1 MGDERRRR
9 LKKSQRRELI
19 EEAASALFAEHGY
32 GGTRLGDIAAAAGV
46 TKQLLYQHF
55 PSKKALHMALLAK
68 HRDEL
73 LAGLAED
80 MATPGPLAERL
91 PRVLDR
97 WFAYVEEHP
106 YALAMLFRDTT
117 GDPEVQAF
125 YRELQASARRA
136 NVALIRAEPELDVP
150 QEQLEP
156 LAEFARAATTGLAL
170 WWAEHP
176 DVPRSTVVSV
186 AADTLVRGLGIKP
199 RRDSADEYRPV
210 TRASRV
216 QEKEMPPGF
225 RE

>member
-1 MGDERRRR
+1 MPRERRRR
-9 LKKSQRRELI
+9 LKKGQRRELI
-19 EEAASALFAEHGY
+19 EDAASALFAEHGY
-32 GGTRLGDIAAAAGV
+32 AGTRIEQIAAAAGV

-73 LAGLAED
+73 LAGLAEN

-136 NVALIRAEPELDVP
+136 NVALLRAEPELEVSD
-150 QEQLEP
+150 EQIEP
-156 LAEFARAATTGLAL
+156 LAEFARSATTGLAL
-170 WWAEHP
+170 WWADHP
-176 DVPRSTVVSV
+176 DVPRATVVDV
-186 AADTLVRGLGIKP
+186 TARMLARGLGVGPSDGTK
-199 RRDSADEYRPV
+199 D
-210 TRASRV
+210 
-216 QEKEMPPGF
+216 
-225 RE
+225 

>member
-1 MGDERRRR
+1 MEETHPRRR
-9 LKKSQRRELI
+9 LPKAQRRQLI
-19 EEAASALFAEHGY
+19 EEAASGLFATHGY
-32 GGTRLGDIAAAAGV
+32 AQTRLEDIAAAAGV

-73 LAGLAED
+73 LGGLAEE
-80 MATPGPLAERL
+80 MGKPGPLAERL

-106 YALAMLFRDTT
+106 YASAMLFRDTT

-136 NVALIRAEPELDVP
+136 NVGLLRAEPELALA
-150 QEQLEP
+150 QEQIEP
-156 LAEFARAATTGLAL
+156 LAELLRSATTGLAL

-176 DVPRSTVVSV
+176 DVPRATIVHVTV
-186 AADTLVRGLGIKP
+186 DLLTRGLGLTP
-199 RRDSADEYRPV
+199 PPADHQGQPG
-210 TRASRV
+210 SRS
-216 QEKEMPPGF
+216 G
-225 RE
+225 

>member
-1 MGDERRRR
+1 MGVERRRR
-9 LKKSQRRELI
+9 LRKAERREVI

-32 GGTRLGDIAAAAGV
+32 AGTRLEDIAAAAGV

-55 PSKKALHMALLAK
+55 SSKKALHMALLAK

-73 LAGLAED
+73 LAGLAHD
-80 MATPGPLAERL
+80 MAAPGPLAERL

-136 NVALIRAEPELDVP
+136 NIALLRAEPELEVP
-150 QEQLEP
+150 EEQIEP
-156 LAEFARAATTGLAL
+156 LAEFARSATTGLAL
-170 WWAEHP
+170 WWADHR
-176 DVPRSTVVSV
+176 DVPRVTVVDV
-186 AADTLVRGLGIKP
+186 TAGMLVRGFSLLAKG
-199 RRDSADEYRPV
+199 ADD
-210 TRASRV
+210 
-216 QEKEMPPGF
+216 
-225 RE
+225 

>member
-1 MGDERRRR
+1 MGARRRRR
-9 LKKSQRRELI
+9 LPKAHRRELI
-19 EEAASALFAEHGY
+19 EEAASALFAERGY
-32 GGTRLGDIAAAAGV
+32 AGTRLEDIAAAAGV

-73 LAGLAED
+73 LTGLAQD
-80 MATPGPLAERL
+80 MARPGPLAERL
-91 PRVLDR
+91 PHVLDR

-136 NVALIRAEPELDVP
+136 NVALLRAEPELELP
-150 QEQLEP
+150 EEQIEP
-156 LAEFARAATTGLAL
+156 LAEFARSATTGLAL

-176 DVPRSTVVSV
+176 DVPR
-186 AADTLVRGLGIKP
+186 ATLVDVTAGMLARGLGLMSP
-199 RRDSADEYRPV
+199 A
-210 TRASRV
+210 A
-216 QEKEMPPGF
+216 GGH
-225 RE
+225 

>member
-1 MGDERRRR
+1 METERRRR
-9 LKKSQRRELI
+9 LKKGQRREVI
-19 EEAASALFAEHGY
+19 ENAASALFAEHGY
-32 GGTRLGDIAAAAGV
+32 AGARLEDIAAAAGV

-73 LAGLAED
+73 LAGLADD

-106 YALAMLFRDTT
+106 FALAMLFRDTT

-125 YRELQASARRA
+125 YRELQASARAA
-136 NVALIRAEPELDVP
+136 NVALLRAEPELEVP
-150 QEQLEP
+150 EEQLEP

-170 WWAEHP
+170 WWADHP
-176 DVPRSTVVSV
+176 EVPRSTVATV
-186 AADTLVRGLGIKP
+186 AADMLVRGFGLS
-199 RRDSADEYRPV
+199 RR
-210 TRASRV
+210 
-216 QEKEMPPGF
+216 
-225 RE
+225 

>member
-1 MGDERRRR
+1 MVEERRRR
-9 LKKSQRRELI
+9 LAKPQRRALI

-32 GGTRLGDIAAAAGV
+32 AGTRLSDIAAAAGV

-73 LAGLAED
+73 LAGLAQD
-80 MATPGPLAERL
+80 MATPDALAERL

-125 YRELQASARRA
+125 YRELQASARRT
-136 NVALIRAEPELDVP
+136 NIALLRAEPELDLP
-150 QEQLEP
+150 EEQIEP
-156 LAEFARAATTGLAL
+156 LAEFARSATTGLAL
-170 WWAEHP
+170 WWAEHR
-176 DVPRSTVVSV
+176 DVPRDTLVEV
-186 AADTLVRGLGIKP
+186 AAGMLVRGLGLYSSGDTMSP
-199 RRDSADEYRPV
+199 RDS
-210 TRASRV
+210 
-216 QEKEMPPGF
+216 
-225 RE
+225 